1 MPPLS
6 RRQPRQRGR
15 EERGP
20 GYPLFSCREV
30 PMNFATLNKKWF
42 HEVNISVTIP
52 SPTRGAH
59 ARIARR
65 QRRAGSDGR
74 VYTFTDASRTLRIRA
89 HILALARPRARWR
102 SHSLPLALLLFF
114 AYRAALRRTSRGY
127 ARTREDSHTRVHKR
141 AARVKNEGSER
152 GTGRTEGRRKKK
164 SSPHEGRDR

>member
-74 VYTFTDASRTLRIRA
+74 TDGRAYIHTHTYTFTYGNTRRRVRYAYGRIYS
-89 HILALARPRARWR
+89 LALARPRARAR
-102 SHSLPLALLLFF
+102 SFPLALLLSFS
-114 AYRAALRRTSRGY
+114 RTEPLFGVHHGATHAHARI
-127 ARTREDSHTRVHKR
+127 RTRSC
-141 AARVKNEGSER
+141 
-152 GTGRTEGRRKKK
+152 
-164 SSPHEGRDR
+164 